1 MWIKVFIVSI
11 ISLFFQIGL
20 FPGLV
25 PEISMP
31 EFFVPLIIV
40 FALVFGKKESLI
52 LAFISGLVLDLY
64 FRRAF
69 GLRVLLFLVIAFLL
83 SSYRDK
89 FTRRS
94 IFVVS
99 VITFVVGFIY
109 IVFYGLGLSF
119 LGIELKNS
127 AMIYNIFSLQIP
139 IQVILSIIYYF
150 IFIKSKNRK
159 VEY

>member
-1 MWIKVFIVSI
+1 MWIKVLIVSL
-11 ISLFFQIGL
+11 ISVFLQIGF

-25 PEISMP
+25 PEVAMP
-31 EFFVPLIIV
+31 EFLIPLIIV
-40 FALVFGKKESLI
+40 IALIYGRKEAVL
-52 LAFISGLVLDLY
+52 LAAVSGFILDLY

-69 GLRVLLFLVIAFLL
+69 GLRILLFLVIAFFLG
-83 SSYRDK
+83 SYRDK

-99 VITFVVGFIY
+99 VITTIIGFFY
-109 IVFYGLGLSF
+109 IVLYGLGLNF
-119 LGIELKNS
+119 LGIDLKSN
-127 AMIYNIFSLQIP
+127 AIIYNIFSLQIP

-150 IFIKSKNRK
+150 IFIKRKNRK